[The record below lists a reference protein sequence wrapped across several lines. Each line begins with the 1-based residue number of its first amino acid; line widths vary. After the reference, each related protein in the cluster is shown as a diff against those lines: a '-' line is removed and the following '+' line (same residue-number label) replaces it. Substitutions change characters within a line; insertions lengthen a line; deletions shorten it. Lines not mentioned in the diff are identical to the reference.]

1 MLIFSNQTDWA
12 QKYRPQKLE
21 DMILPIP
28 LLSRLI
34 KLRDKRQGMGL
45 LFHGKPG
52 TGKTTAARLLQPD
65 NNFEQNCSDHRGV
78 GNARDISRMCCT
90 PSLHSDFRVVILDE
104 ADYLTPE
111 AQASLR
117 GTIEEMS
124 FGNMFVFTANYP
136 EQLSEPLHSRLHPIN
151 FSFNNGDLALRQ
163 KMVDRA
169 TGILENEGLSAE
181 ANIVQTI
188 VRECFPDMRKVL
200 KRLQF
205 EIALAD

>member
-1 MLIFSNQTDWA
+1 MLAYANQTDWA

-21 DMILPIP
+21 DMILPTSM
-28 LLSRLI
+28 LSRLI
-34 KLRDKRQGMGL
+34 KLRDQRQGMGL
-45 LFHGKPG
+45 LFHGKAG
-52 TGKTTAARLLQPD
+52 TGKTTAARLLQPE
-65 NNFEQNCSDHRGV
+65 NNFEQNCSDHRGI
-78 GNARDISRMCCT
+78 GNAREISRICCT
-90 PSLHSDFRVVILDE
+90 PALHSDFRVVILDE

-163 KMVDRA
+163 KMVSRA
-169 TGILENEGLSAE
+169 LQILENEGVKADL
-181 ANIVQTI
+181 IVVQTI

-205 EIALAD
+205 EIALA